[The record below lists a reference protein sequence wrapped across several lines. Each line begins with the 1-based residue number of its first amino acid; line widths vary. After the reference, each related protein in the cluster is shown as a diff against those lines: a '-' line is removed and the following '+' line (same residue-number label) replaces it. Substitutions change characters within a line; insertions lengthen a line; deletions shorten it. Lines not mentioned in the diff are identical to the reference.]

1 MLQPADI
8 AWKFYV
14 SFRNR
19 NRIFAGWRRRIDVRG
34 AKESQQEAKISHKA
48 KASQKRR
55 SCSLILLRKTMRSW
69 IALMGVPC
77 DLVHLWISIKG
88 KIYINQKYFY
98 AKKYHQYRIHQDTQ
112 MKQSHDQQCESNR
125 CNMQLASVAIS
136 WKKPSK
142 AGFTSYQIFGAFMKN
157 VHTLKTHKYKNTSR
171 DNNTT
176 NRAGYEKQTRKS
188 TTAALGNSMQDH

>member
-14 SFRNR
+14 SFKNR

-55 SCSLILLRKTMRSW
+55 SCSLILLRKTMRAW
-69 IALMGVPC
+69 MGVPC

-98 AKKYHQYRIHQDTQ
+98 AKNII
-112 MKQSHDQQCESNR
+112 SIESIRTHRWNNHMINNVKVTDVT
-125 CNMQLASVAIS
+125 CNWQLPSAG
-136 WKKPSK
+136 KKPSK
-142 AGFTSYQIFGAFMKN
+142 AEFTSYQIFGAFMKN
-157 VHTLKTHKYKNTSR
+157 VHTLKTHKYKNTNR

>member
-14 SFRNR
+14 SFKNR
-19 NRIFAGWRRRIDVRG
+19 NSIFAGWRRRIDVRG

-55 SCSLILLRKTMRSW
+55 SCSLILLRKTMRAW
-69 IALMGVPC
+69 MGVPC

-98 AKKYHQYRIHQDTQ
+98 AKKYHKFRIHQDTQ
-112 MKQSHDQQCESNR
+112 MKQSDNQQCESNR

-136 WKKPSK
+136 WKNHQKKDLRHIRYLAHSWK
-142 AGFTSYQIFGAFMKN
+142 MC
-157 VHTLKTHKYKNTSR
+157 TH
-171 DNNTT
+171 
-176 NRAGYEKQTRKS
+176 
-188 TTAALGNSMQDH
+188 

>member
-14 SFRNR
+14 SFKNR

-34 AKESQQEAKISHKA
+34 AKESQQEATKKSYKA

-55 SCSLILLRKTMRSW
+55 SCSLILLRKTMRAW

-98 AKKYHQYRIHQDTQ
+98 AKNIISIESIRTHRWNNHTINNVKVTDVTCNWQLPSTEKTIKSRIYVISDIWRIHEKCAHIKNTQ
-112 MKQSHDQQCESNR
+112 IQKHQQRQQHDQQ
-125 CNMQLASVAIS
+125 S
-136 WKKPSK
+136 WIREANKEKYNSC
-142 AGFTSYQIFGAFMKN
+142 AG
-157 VHTLKTHKYKNTSR
+157 
-171 DNNTT
+171 
-176 NRAGYEKQTRKS
+176 
-188 TTAALGNSMQDH
+188 

>member
-55 SCSLILLRKTMRSW
+55 SCSLILLRKTMRAW
-69 IALMGVPC
+69 IALMGIPC
-77 DLVHLWISIKG
+77 DLVHLWMWISIKG

-98 AKKYHQYRIHQDTQ
+98 AKNIISIESIRTHRWNNHMINNVKVTDVTCNWHQLPSAEKPIKSRIYVISDIWRIHEKCAHIKNTQ
-112 MKQSHDQQCESNR
+112 IQKHQQRQQHDQQ
-125 CNMQLASVAIS
+125 S
-136 WKKPSK
+136 WIREANKEKYNSC
-142 AGFTSYQIFGAFMKN
+142 AG
-157 VHTLKTHKYKNTSR
+157 
-171 DNNTT
+171 
-176 NRAGYEKQTRKS
+176 
-188 TTAALGNSMQDH
+188 

>member
-14 SFRNR
+14 SFKNR

-55 SCSLILLRKTMRSW
+55 SCSLILLRKTMRAW
-69 IALMGVPC
+69 MGVPC

-98 AKKYHQYRIHQDTQ
+98 AKNIISIESIRTHRWNNHMINNVKVTDVTCNWQLPSAEKKPIKSRIYVISDIWRIHEKCAHIKNTQ
-112 MKQSHDQQCESNR
+112 IQKHQQRQQHDQQ
-125 CNMQLASVAIS
+125 S
-136 WKKPSK
+136 WIWEANKEKYNSC
-142 AGFTSYQIFGAFMKN
+142 AG
-157 VHTLKTHKYKNTSR
+157 
-171 DNNTT
+171 
-176 NRAGYEKQTRKS
+176 
-188 TTAALGNSMQDH
+188 